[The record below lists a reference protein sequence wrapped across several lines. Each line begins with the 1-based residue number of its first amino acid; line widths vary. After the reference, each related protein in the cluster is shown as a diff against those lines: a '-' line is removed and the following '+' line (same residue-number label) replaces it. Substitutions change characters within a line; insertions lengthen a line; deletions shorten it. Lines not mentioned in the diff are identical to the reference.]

1 MPRLPINYK
10 HSMIYKIVCRDP
22 TITDAYIGSTTDF
35 AGRKSAHKITC
46 RNGNSSLDVYRFI
59 NVHGGWESWDMI
71 LIESFT
77 CTTSLELHQR
87 ERFYIDELKPT
98 LNMRKPARSADD
110 LSINLLQYRELHRAK
125 HNSYALNYYQ
135 VNKIQLRAKA
145 VAKDLNAPFIKCP
158 CCCQSYQK
166 HKQANHIATKHH
178 RTITTLFERCG
189 KILSKAKQPY

>member
-35 AGRKSAHKITC
+35 VSRKSKHKITC
-46 RNGNSSLDVYRFI
+46 RNGKSNLTVYRFI
-59 NVHGGWESWDMI
+59 NDHGGWENWDMI
-71 LIESFT
+71 LIQSFT
-77 CTTSLELHQR
+77 CTTNLELHQR
-87 ERFYIDELKPT
+87 ERHYIDELKPT
-98 LNMRKPARSADD
+98 LNMRKPARSAED
-110 LSINLLQYRELHRAK
+110 LSKTLLQYRELHRIK
-125 HNSYALNYYQ
+125 HNSYSRVYNQA
-135 VNKIQLRAKA
+135 NKVQLKAKA
-145 VAKDLNAPFIKCP
+145 IARYLNAPFIKCP

-166 HKQANHIATKHH
+166 HKQVKHFTSKRH

>member
-10 HSMIYKIVCRDP
+10 NSMIYKIVCRDP
-22 TITDAYIGSTTDF
+22 SITDF
-35 AGRKSAHKITC
+35 VHRKSSHKITC
-46 RNGNSSLDVYRFI
+46 RSGKSTLNVYTFI
-59 NVHGGWESWDMI
+59 NGHGKWENWDMI
-71 LIESFT
+71 LIETFT

-87 ERFYIDELKPT
+87 ERHYIDELKPT

-110 LSINLLQYRELHRAK
+110 LSVNLLQYRELHRAK

-145 VAKDLNAPFIKCP
+145 VAKNLTAPFIKCS

-166 HKQANHIATKHH
+166 HKQANHFATKYH
-178 RTITTLFERCG
+178 RTIATLIDRCDKVLFE
-189 KILSKAKQPY
+189 AKQPY